1 MGGGGGHVVALFLS
15 TFVNKVDRKGRVSV
29 PASFRAALTGQSFAG
44 IIAFRSFK
52 TAAIEA
58 SGIDRIE
65 EMSARL
71 DALDQ
76 FSEDNESLASIFAD
90 AQQLAFDSEGR
101 VVLPEDFA
109 KHAGITESAA
119 FVGLG
124 RTFQIW
130 EPEAHKRHQSEMRER
145 AKRQGMTLP
154 AMRPQPAAASGTQ
167 R

>member
-1 MGGGGGHVVALFLS
+1 VALFLS
-15 TFVNKVDRKGRVSV
+15 TFVNKVDKKGRVSV
-29 PASFRAALTGQSFAG
+29 PATFRAALAGQSFNG
-44 IIAFRSFK
+44 IVAFRSFK
-52 TAAIEA
+52 SSAIEG

-76 FSEDNESLASIFAD
+76 FSEDYDSLASIFAD
-90 AQQLAFDSEGR
+90 AQQLPFDGEGR
-101 VVLPEDFA
+101 IVLPEDLA
-109 KHAGITESAA
+109 QHAGISESAA

-130 EPEAHKRHQSEMRER
+130 EPEAHRQHQTEMRDR

-154 AMRPQPAAASGTQ
+154 ARAPAPPANL